1 MSLSRQKL
9 VTRDLAFPVN
19 TRQGTKTCMLPSI
32 EKLII
37 HALVK
42 LVLLTLI
49 KGTFEQMY
57 RRDLI
62 LSNMDVIKAPQ
73 LFI

>member
-1 MSLSRQKL
+1 M
-9 VTRDLAFPVN
+9 RDLAFSV
-19 TRQGTKTCMLPSI
+19 TTGKTWMPPSI

-37 HALVK
+37 YAIVK

-62 LSNMDVIKAPQ
+62 ISNMDVIKAPH

>member
-19 TRQGTKTCMLPSI
+19 TRQGNKTCMLPSI

-49 KGTFEQMY
+49 KGTFEQIY

-62 LSNMDVIKAPQ
+62 ISNMDVIKAPQ